1 MPRTLCGT
9 ARMRGP
15 RECLAYFLGKSPP
28 LSLSDSGFNSWKKRD
43 FGFGSR
49 TSSKNQIHPFLVWF
63 LLTGAGTSSCNPPNC
78 VMVNIGKNLKEFW
91 VASKHHKYPTLK
103 LN

>member
-1 MPRTLCGT
+1 LVKAHLSPYLI
-9 ARMRGP
+9 
-15 RECLAYFLGKSPP
+15 LGSILGEKGILVLVLEPVPKSDP
-28 LSLSDSGFNSWKKRD
+28 SI
-43 FGFGSR
+43 FG
-49 TSSKNQIHPFLVWF
+49 LVWF